1 MAQATV
7 HGKEDSEVEHVLRF
21 ALLCSTLLIAQGGGR
36 AISPTTGRTIDLDEV
51 AAKVRSSIMSR
62 AERGQSN
69 SIITGAGASAGAGV
83 GSRYRPSAV
92 SMPSPGAETLNV
104 YTVLPWLFVLLV

>member
-1 MAQATV
+1 
-7 HGKEDSEVEHVLRF
+7 
-21 ALLCSTLLIAQGGGR
+21 LIAQGGGR

-104 YTVLPWLFVLLV
+104 YAFLPWLFVLLV